1 MSIMLRIAICDEWEN
16 SRREMY
22 DFLTDLLSKNRMH
35 FAIREYQEVNNFLE
49 QYEKEEYQI
58 IFLGFHADRPE
69 KVQAAEKLRALD
81 DDQCMVFFSDSR
93 KFALKSQEVFASGYL
108 LLPLER
114 PKAESLM
121 YRLIRRE
128 FPQADKSFEIK
139 TKKERCRIPYH
150 DILYLESQNR
160 IVIIHQFDGAVYQIY
175 DKLNHVEQV
184 LRDSRFLRC
193 QQSFLIN
200 MEHVKE
206 VNTKFLLSNGISIPI
221 RRGQVRQIR
230 DSYYQ
235 YLINQK

>member
-1 MSIMLRIAICDEWEN
+1 MLRIAICDEQGN

-22 DFLTDLLSKNRMH
+22 DFLTDLWSKDH
-35 FAIREYQEVNNFLE
+35 IQAAIRVFEEMNNLLE
-49 QYEKEEYQI
+49 QYKKEEFQI
-58 IFLGFHADRPE
+58 IFLGFHADKPE

-93 KFALKSQEVFASGYL
+93 KFALKSQEVYASGYL

-114 PKAESLM
+114 SKAEALLC
-121 YRLIRRE
+121 RLIRRE

-139 TKKERCRIPYH
+139 MKKECRRIPYH
-150 DILYLESQNR
+150 DILYMESQNR
-160 IVIIHQFDGAVYQIY
+160 IVMIHQLDGTVYQIY
-175 DKLNHVEQV
+175 DRLNHVEQS

-206 VNTKFLLSNGISIPI
+206 VNTKFLLATGISIPI

-230 DSYYQ
+230 DIYYQ
-235 YLINQK
+235 YLMKQK